1 MNKPKSPVRELFDK
15 AERKIGEPLEE
26 IVASRTYTDL
36 MLALSKI
43 KGKVGGTIADTASGA
58 VEKVLHVAQI
68 PTRSDVRRL
77 NRQIVELATE
87 VRSLSHK
94 LQEARRRAGADGERQ
109 SVTRK
114 SPGSRKKPVA
124 KKPVAKKRKKTTRR
138 D

>member
-1 MNKPKSPVRELFDK
+1 MNKPKSPIRDLFDK

-26 IVASRTYTDL
+26 VVASRTYTDL

-43 KGKVGGTIADTASGA
+43 KGKVGGAIADKASGT
-58 VEKVLHVAQI
+58 VEKVLHVVQI

-87 VRSLSHK
+87 VRSLSNK
-94 LQEARRRAGADGERQ
+94 LQEARRRAAADADPQTG
-109 SVTRK
+109 TRK
-114 SPGSRKKPVA
+114 KAGTRKKT
-124 KKPVAKKRKKTTRR
+124 VAKKRKKTSRR